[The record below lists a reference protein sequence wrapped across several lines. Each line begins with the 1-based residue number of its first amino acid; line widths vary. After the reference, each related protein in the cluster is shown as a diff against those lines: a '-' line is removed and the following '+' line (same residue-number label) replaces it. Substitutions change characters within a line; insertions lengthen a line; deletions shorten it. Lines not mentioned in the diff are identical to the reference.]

1 MAAPDRRYVAR
12 RCDRTSVL
20 AWTGVAV
27 LAVILLVAVGAL
39 VWTTRDDGSRPG
51 SSPTAAGEAS
61 PGSSGTP
68 MPGGETVHHAD
79 AAGAAGAAGSG
90 TGSGTGSG
98 SGSGVNGGSGF
109 GAGGAAGTGANGAG
123 AGSAGASAGTGGAT
137 SPRNDAG
144 EAARGPSSSNETG
157 GRWTPASPLPDDFIA
172 TAANPSVDDLNA
184 IIWFLVATD
193 APSSA
198 KARNIETEQAI
209 VVPDTVS
216 RIGLFRAPRGGF
228 RVSGPVRGGGD
239 RITAHLDAFSQGTP
253 EVSLDVDFVRVG
265 GNWRLADSSMCNGVR
280 AVGLPIYCNA

>member
-12 RCDRTSVL
+12 RRDRTSVL

-79 AAGAAGAAGSG
+79 AAGA
-90 TGSGTGSG
+90 
-98 SGSGVNGGSGF
+98 
-109 GAGGAAGTGANGAG
+109 AGGAAGTGANGAG

-239 RITAHLDAFSQGTP
+239 RITAHLNAFSQGTP

-280 AVGLPIYCNA
+280 AVGLPIHCNA